1 MSNRYSII
9 YSKSIKCSSY
19 TQCSRLPVT
28 AGAIFGKHGLTVGKR
43 GVSFGSSV
51 VFSTDEKI
59 LANDLFG
66 SSYF

>member
-1 MSNRYSII
+1 
-9 YSKSIKCSSY
+9 
-19 TQCSRLPVT
+19 LLVT

-43 GVSFGSSV
+43 GVSVGSSV

-59 LANDLFG
+59 LASDLFG